1 MRNTKI
7 ALAVLALVASTA
19 AMANGA
25 TIYGTLEA
33 GVANTSSSNN
43 TTSGTS
49 FAGTGSWVGG
59 NNIGFKGSEDLDGG
73 LKATYQLEMGINL
86 NTGASDNGG
95 SGTAT
100 SQTVPVPASPNFTSS
115 SSLFSRTA
123 TIGLSGDFGSVTLG
137 QQLSPYIAAQAAGT
151 AGNGNFFVNR
161 IIMGGGLGNAAVG
174 STVLGQGGFFMP
186 NAIVYATPSIG
197 GISASIMKTVRNG
210 AAGGGIDFGTQA
222 DNYTAGMATG
232 SFGDVNVTVG
242 YQDRQNT
249 IKGMT
254 GSVSYT
260 MGAATLSGNYTKST
274 IEAATAINS
283 YSGSLAYKV
292 TEPLTLSL
300 QYARNNLANAQTLS
314 NVGAQY
320 ALSKRTSVYATYGRG
335 TNGAQSNYDT
345 RGSYAATGV
354 TTTST
359 TMAAGVIHSF

>member
-33 GVANTSSSNN
+33 GVANTSNSNN

-49 FAGTGSWVGG
+49 FTGTGAWVAG

-73 LKATYQLEMGINL
+73 MKATYQLEMGINL
-86 NTGASDNGG
+86 NNGATDNGG
-95 SGTAT
+95 SSG
-100 SQTVPVPASPNFTSS
+100 V
-115 SSLFSRTA
+115 FSRIA
-123 TIGLSGDFGSVTLG
+123 AIGLSSELGSLTLG
-137 QQLSPYIAAQAAGT
+137 QQLSPYIAAQAMGT

-161 IIMGGGLGNAAVG
+161 IIMGDASGGLNAAAG
-174 STVLGQGGFFMP
+174 STVTGQGGFFMP

-197 GISASIMKTVRNG
+197 GISASVMKTVKNG
-210 AAGGGIDFGTQA
+210 AAGGAIDTGAPA
-222 DNYTAGMATG
+222 DSYTAGMATG
-232 SFGDVNVTVG
+232 AFGDVNVTVG
-242 YQDRQNT
+242 FQDRQNT
-249 IKGMT
+249 VKGYT
-254 GSVSYT
+254 GSASYT
-260 MGAATLSGNYTKST
+260 MGAATLSGNYTRST
-274 IEAATAINS
+274 VQAAIAVNS

-300 QYARNNLANAQTLS
+300 QYARNNLTTAQALS
-314 NVGAQY
+314 NVGVQY
-320 ALSKRTSVYATYGRG
+320 ALSKRTSLYGTYGRG

-345 RGSYAATGV
+345 RGAFSANTV

-359 TMAAGVIHSF
+359 TVAAGVTHSF

>member
-19 AMANGA
+19 ALANGA
-25 TIYGTLEA
+25 TVYGTLE
-33 GVANTSSSNN
+33 GGIANTSSSDN

-49 FAGTGSWVGG
+49 FTGTGAWVAG

-73 LKATYQLEMGINL
+73 MKATYQLEMGINL
-86 NTGASDNGG
+86 NNGATDNGG
-95 SGTAT
+95 SSG
-100 SQTVPVPASPNFTSS
+100 V
-115 SSLFSRTA
+115 FSRTA
-123 TIGLSGDFGSVTLG
+123 AIGLSSELGSLTLG
-137 QQLSPYIAAQAAGT
+137 QQLSPYIAAQAMGT

-161 IIMGGGLGNAAVG
+161 IIMGDASGGLNAAAG
-174 STVLGQGGFFMP
+174 STVTGQGGFFMP

-197 GISASIMKTVRNG
+197 GISASVMKTVKNG
-210 AAGGGIDFGTQA
+210 AAGGAIDPGLAA
-222 DNYTAGMATG
+222 DGYTAAMATG
-232 SFGDVNVTVG
+232 AFGDVNVTVG

-249 IKGMT
+249 VSGMT
-254 GSVSYT
+254 GSASYT
-260 MGAATLSGNYTKST
+260 MGAATLSGNYTKSDVEGPT
-274 IEAATAINS
+274 AAVNS

-300 QYARNNLANAQTLS
+300 QYARNNLASAQTLS
-314 NVGAQY
+314 NLGAQY

-345 RGSYAATGV
+345 RGAFTANTV

-359 TMAAGVIHSF
+359 TMAAGVVHSF